1 MVILGIEKNGEFGQN
16 IQKSLWNHE
25 LQQPQCFT
33 DVIFRCV
40 DGELPAHY
48 FILKEVCVFEIQF
61 ILSVSKNTNLPLCIN
76 SQLQHV
82 L

>member
-16 IQKSLWNHE
+16 IQKSLWNRE
-25 LQQPQCFT
+25 LQQPECFT